1 MKTTHKPHLF
11 RNFAATLAVG
21 SCLLFSSSSLRAE
34 TSPGDDSSPTNTR
47 DTTGTV
53 TAYSPGV
60 SITVKGQKAAFA
72 YQAGRDMRIIG
83 SDGKPLD
90 SKMVHRGEKVTVY
103 YYRRDGSP
111 KVSRLVVLDKH
122 AAKGS

>member
-1 MKTTHKPHLF
+1 MKTTNKHRSF
-11 RNFAATLAVG
+11 RRYAAG
-21 SCLLFSSSSLRAE
+21 CCLLLSASFLRAE
-34 TSPGDDSSPTNTR
+34 TAPGDDTSPTNTR
-47 DTTGTV
+47 DTTGGV

-60 SITVKGQKAAFA
+60 SVTVKGRKAAFV

-90 SKMVHRGEKVTVY
+90 PKMVHPGEKVTVY

-111 KVSRLVVLDKH
+111 TVSRLIVLDKH

>member
-1 MKTTHKPHLF
+1 MKTTNKPRSFH
-11 RNFAATLAVG
+11 NFAAASAVG
-21 SCLLFSSSSLRAE
+21 FCLLFSAGFLRAE
-34 TSPGDDSSPTNTR
+34 TSPGDDTSPTNTR
-47 DTTGTV
+47 DTTGIV

-83 SDGKPLD
+83 PDGKPLD
-90 SKMVHRGEKVTVY
+90 AKMVRRGEKVTVY

-111 KVSRLVVLDKH
+111 TVSRLVVLDKR

>member
-1 MKTTHKPHLF
+1 MKTTNKHRSF
-11 RNFAATLAVG
+11 RRFATTSTVG
-21 SCLLFSSSSLRAE
+21 FCLLFSTSFLRAE
-34 TSPGDDSSPTNTR
+34 TSPGDDTSPTNTR
-47 DTTGTV
+47 DTTGVV

-60 SITVKGQKAAFA
+60 SITVKGHKAAFA
-72 YQAGRDMRIIG
+72 YQAGRDMHIID

-90 SKMVHRGEKVTVY
+90 AKMVHPGEKVTVY

-111 KVSRLVVLDKH
+111 TVSRLVVLDRH